1 MTPDTVAVTPDV
13 QRPLSAAEH
22 CAAAE
27 HEFALAQQLPPAEPD
42 EYRRRMEQAS
52 MHLRLAEVMTQ
63 ASALV
68 TEYAIAES
76 DPRWKPLG
84 IASKREVTAWNTFL
98 GKHGT
103 AR

>member
-1 MTPDTVAVTPDV
+1 MTQDTVAGTPDV

-27 HEFALAQQLPPAEPD
+27 REFALAQLGPAEST
-42 EYRRRMEQAS
+42 EYRRRMEHAS
-52 MHLRLAEVMTQ
+52 MHLRLAEVRIQ

-68 TEYAIAES
+68 TAYAVAEC
-76 DPRWKPLG
+76 DPRWRPLG
-84 IASKREVTAWNTFL
+84 IASKREVEAWNTFL
-98 GKHGT
+98 GKHGS